1 MQSLLVKL
9 TVVFT
14 IARLSFTLAFELSF
28 SLSQQCSDIRLFTHE
43 GFILLDMFLEK
54 GSKCQLLDS
63 DGFEYTKL
71 NFEYLIG

>member
-1 MQSLLVKL
+1 MIITTK
-9 TVVFT
+9 
-14 IARLSFTLAFELSF
+14 TLHLGKTHS
-28 SLSQQCSDIRLFTHE
+28 TPHE

>member
-28 SLSQQCSDIRLFTHE
+28 SLSQQCPDIRLFNHDSS
-43 GFILLDMFLEK
+43 I
-54 GSKCQLLDS
+54 QLL
-63 DGFEYTKL
+63 KRVQ
-71 NFEYLIG
+71 I